1 MLKFIKQK
9 SIGAID
15 WIRSKD
21 DYGAPINLTYEGE
34 DSFKTLPGG
43 IISLLFYF
51 IFAFYCLISGLEMKN
66 SQNWSLTQQSIVANT
81 NDLMEEIRL
90 ADLTNISMGI

>member
-1 MLKFIKQK
+1 MTKDQSKKQSNPKPHKKDSKKNGSDMLKFIKQK

-66 SQNWSLTQQSIVANT
+66 SQNWSLT
-81 NDLMEEIRL
+81 
-90 ADLTNISMGI
+90 